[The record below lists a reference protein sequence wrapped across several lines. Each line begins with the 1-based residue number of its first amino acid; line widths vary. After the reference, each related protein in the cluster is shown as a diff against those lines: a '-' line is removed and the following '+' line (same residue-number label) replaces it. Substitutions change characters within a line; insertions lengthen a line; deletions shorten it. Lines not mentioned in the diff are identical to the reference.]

1 MAKSNQTK
9 GRSDGLIAE
18 NRRSRRDYEVED
30 TLEAGI
36 VLVGSEVKALREG
49 KANIA
54 EAYVSPEQ
62 GELWLINCEIQT
74 YKGAN
79 RFNHEPRRKR
89 KLLVSKRELAKLSQ
103 EVERAGRTIVPLK
116 FYFNDRGIA
125 KLLIGTATGRKNYDK
140 RNVEA
145 KRDWARQKARIL
157 KEG

>member
-1 MAKSNQTK
+1 MAKTPQTK
-9 GRSDGLIAE
+9 GRSDGLVAE

-36 VLVGSEVKALREG
+36 MLTGSEVKSLREG

-54 EAYVSPEQ
+54 EAYVSPEN
-62 GELWLINCEIQT
+62 GELWLINCEIQA

-89 KLLVSKRELAKLSQ
+89 KLLVSRRELSKLAQ

-125 KLLIGTATGRKNYDK
+125 KILIGTATGRKNFDK
-140 RNVEA
+140 RANEA
-145 KRDWARQKARIL
+145 KRDWNRQKARIL

>member
-1 MAKSNQTK
+1 MAKSTQTK

-36 VLVGSEVKALREG
+36 VLTGSEVKSLREG

-54 EAYVSPEQ
+54 EAYVSPEG
-62 GELWLINCEIQT
+62 GELWLINCEIQA

-89 KLLVSKRELAKLSQ
+89 KLLVSKRELSKLSQ

-145 KRDWARQKARIL
+145 KRDWQRQKARIL

>member
-1 MAKSNQTK
+1 MSKNTQTK
-9 GRSDGLIAE
+9 GRSDGMIAE
-18 NRRSRRDYEVED
+18 NRRSRRDYEVEE

-36 VLVGSEVKALREG
+36 VLTGSEVKSLREG

-62 GELWLINCEIQT
+62 GELWLINCEIQA

-89 KLLVSKRELAKLSQ
+89 KLLVSRRELAKLSQ

-140 RNVEA
+140 RQVEA

-157 KEG
+157 KES

>member
-1 MAKSNQTK
+1 MAKSTQTR

-36 VLVGSEVKALREG
+36 VLTGSEVKSLREG

-54 EAYVSPEQ
+54 EAYVSPEG
-62 GELWLINCEIQT
+62 GELWLINCEIQA

-89 KLLVSKRELAKLSQ
+89 KLLVSRRELAKLSQ
-103 EVERAGRTIVPLK
+103 AVERAGRTIVPLK

-125 KLLIGTATGRKNYDK
+125 KLLIGTATGRKSYDK
-140 RNVEA
+140 RQVEA
-145 KRDWARQKARIL
+145 KRDWQRQKARIL

>member
-1 MAKSNQTK
+1 MSKNTQTK
-9 GRSDGLIAE
+9 GRSDGMIAE

-36 VLVGSEVKALREG
+36 VLTGSEVKSLREG

-62 GELWLINCEIQT
+62 GELWLINCEIQA

-89 KLLVSKRELAKLSQ
+89 KLLVSRRELAKLSQ

>member
-54 EAYVSPEQ
+54 EAYVSPED
-62 GELWLINCEIQT
+62 GELWLVNCEIQT

>member
-1 MAKSNQTK
+1 MSKNTQTK
-9 GRSDGLIAE
+9 GRSDGMIAE

-36 VLVGSEVKALREG
+36 VLTGSEVKSLREG

-54 EAYVSPEQ
+54 EAYVSPEG
-62 GELWLINCEIQT
+62 GELWLINCEIQA

-89 KLLVSKRELAKLSQ
+89 KLLVSRRELSKLSQ

-116 FYFNDRGIA
+116 FYFNDRGLA

>member
-1 MAKSNQTK
+1 M
-9 GRSDGLIAE
+9 IAE

-36 VLVGSEVKALREG
+36 VLTGSEVKSLREG

-89 KLLVSKRELAKLSQ
+89 KLLVSRRELSKLSQ

>member
-1 MAKSNQTK
+1 MSKKSQTK

-62 GELWLINCEIQT
+62 GELWLVNCEIQT
-74 YKGAN
+74 YAGAN

-89 KLLVSKRELAKLSQ
+89 KLLVSRRELARLSQ

>member
-1 MAKSNQTK
+1 MSKKSQTK

-36 VLVGSEVKALREG
+36 VLTGSEVKSLREG

-89 KLLVSKRELAKLSQ
+89 KLLVSRRELSKLSQ

>member
-1 MAKSNQTK
+1 MSKNTQTK
-9 GRSDGLIAE
+9 GRSDGMIAE

-36 VLVGSEVKALREG
+36 MLTGSEVKSLREG

-62 GELWLINCEIQT
+62 GELWLINCEIQA

-89 KLLVSKRELAKLSQ
+89 KLLVSRRELSKLSQ

-145 KRDWARQKARIL
+145 KRDWDRQKARIL

>member
-1 MAKSNQTK
+1 MSKKSQTK

-54 EAYVSPEQ
+54 EAYVSPED
-62 GELWLINCEIQT
+62 GELWLVNCEIQT
-74 YKGAN
+74 YAGAN

-89 KLLVSKRELAKLSQ
+89 KLLVSRRELAKLSQ

>member
-1 MAKSNQTK
+1 MSKNTQTK
-9 GRSDGLIAE
+9 GRSDGMIAE

-36 VLVGSEVKALREG
+36 VLTGSEVKSLREG

-62 GELWLINCEIQT
+62 GELWLINCEIQA

-89 KLLVSKRELAKLSQ
+89 KLLVSRRELAKLSQ

-145 KRDWARQKARIL
+145 KRDWQRQKARIL

>member
-1 MAKSNQTK
+1 MSKNTQPK
-9 GRSDGLIAE
+9 GRSDGMIAE

-36 VLVGSEVKALREG
+36 MLTGSEVKSLREG

-89 KLLVSKRELAKLSQ
+89 KLLVSRRELSKLSQ

>member
-1 MAKSNQTK
+1 MSKNTQTK
-9 GRSDGLIAE
+9 GRSDGMIAE

-36 VLVGSEVKALREG
+36 VLTGSEVKSLREG

-89 KLLVSKRELAKLSQ
+89 KLLVSRRELSKLSQ

>member
-1 MAKSNQTK
+1 MAKTPQTK
-9 GRSDGLIAE
+9 GRSDGLVAE

-36 VLVGSEVKALREG
+36 VLTGSEVKSLREG

-54 EAYVSPEQ
+54 EAYVSPEN
-62 GELWLINCEIQT
+62 GELWLINCEIQA

-89 KLLVSKRELAKLSQ
+89 KLLVSRRELSKLAQ

-125 KLLIGTATGRKNYDK
+125 KILIGTATGRKNFDK
-140 RNVEA
+140 RANEA
-145 KRDWARQKARIL
+145 KRDWNRQKARIL

>member
-1 MAKSNQTK
+1 MSKNTQTK
-9 GRSDGLIAE
+9 GRSDGMIAE

-36 VLVGSEVKALREG
+36 VLTGSEVKSLREG

-89 KLLVSKRELAKLSQ
+89 KLLVSRRELSKLSQ

-145 KRDWARQKARIL
+145 KRDWVRQKARIL